1 MSGPQ
6 RKRAPGGREGATI
19 PSQSERAG
27 DHSAVELVVDVER
40 GVSSGRRWS
49 GADAKRVLIGASPS
63 CDLVLDDPQ
72 VSRLHCEIQLRAGRW
87 QLVDLGSMNGTFVE
101 GVRIRDADLPTREVV
116 LQVGGSKLK
125 VRVREPREEPAA
137 ALGPVVFGRMYG
149 ASPPMQRLFAK
160 LDRIAASDTDV
171 LIEGA
176 SGSGKELVTAEIVSR
191 SKRANKPLVIVDC
204 GALAPSLVES
214 ELFGHCK
221 GAFTG
226 ADRERAGAF
235 EQADGG
241 TVFLDEIGELPLE
254 LQPKLLRA
262 IAAREVRRVGETVA
276 RKVDVRVIAATNRR
290 LETEVNQGRFREDL
304 FFRLGVIRVDL
315 PPLRERLEDL
325 PLLVGAF
332 LQELDAGHLLDKL
345 SADLYAELRSHSWPG
360 NVRELRNWVKRFVVL
375 EEREIPK
382 SKEALS
388 EPPAD
393 VDLSLPYSDAKS
405 RVVQQFE
412 RRYLKHVLD
421 AAGGNVSK
429 AARLARMDRMH
440 FHRLLQRHD
449 LRRGTAIE
457 D

>member
-1 MSGPQ
+1 MSI
-6 RKRAPGGREGATI
+6 R
-19 PSQSERAG
+19 SE
-27 DHSAVELVVDVER
+27 
-40 GVSSGRRWS
+40 
-49 GADAKRVLIGASPS
+49 
-63 CDLVLDDPQ
+63 
-72 VSRLHCEIQLRAGRW
+72 
-87 QLVDLGSMNGTFVE
+87 
-101 GVRIRDADLPTREVV
+101 
-116 LQVGGSKLK
+116 
-125 VRVREPREEPAA
+125 
-137 ALGPVVFGRMYG
+137 VFG
-149 ASPPMQRLFAK
+149 SLT
-160 LDRIAASDTDV
+160 ASDTDV
-171 LIEGA
+171 LIEGE

-191 SKRANKPLVIVDC
+191 SKRANKPLIIVDC

-262 IAAREVRRVGETVA
+262 LAAREFRRVGETVA

-290 LETEVNQGRFREDL
+290 LESEVNHGRFREDL
-304 FFRLGVIRVDL
+304 FFRLGAIRVDL
-315 PPLRERLEDL
+315 PALRERLEDL

-332 LQELDAGHLLDKL
+332 LQELDAGPLLDKL
-345 SADLYAELRSHSWPG
+345 TADLYAELRLHSWPG

-382 SKEALS
+382 SKDSVGDTAPE
-388 EPPAD
+388 
-393 VDLSLPYSDAKS
+393 VDFSLPYSDAKA

-440 FHRLLQRHD
+440 FHRLLQRHE
-449 LRRGTAIE
+449 LRRGTAI
-457 D
+457 DD

>member
-1 MSGPQ
+1 MSGHQ
-6 RKRAPGGREGATI
+6 RKRAAGGREGATI
-19 PSQSERAG
+19 PLQSERPG
-27 DHSAVELVVDVER
+27 DHPAMELIVDVER
-40 GVSSGRRWS
+40 GVSVGRHWS

-72 VSRLHCEIQLRAGRW
+72 VSRLHCEIRLRAGRW

-101 GVRIRDADLPTREVV
+101 GVGIRDADLPIREVA
-116 LQVGGSKLK
+116 LQLGGSKLK
-125 VRVREPREEPAA
+125 VRVKEPRAETT

-160 LDRIAASDTDV
+160 IDRIAASDTDV
-171 LIEGA
+171 LIEGE

-191 SKRANKPLVIVDC
+191 SKRANKPLIIVDC

-262 IAAREVRRVGETVA
+262 LAAREFRRVGETVA
-276 RKVDVRVIAATNRR
+276 RTVDVRVIAATNRR
-290 LETEVNQGRFREDL
+290 LESEVNHGRFREDL
-304 FFRLGVIRVDL
+304 FFRLGAIRVDL
-315 PPLRERLEDL
+315 PALRERLEDL

-332 LQELDAGHLLDKL
+332 LQELDAGPLLDKL
-345 SADLYAELRSHSWPG
+345 TADLYAELRLHSWPG

-382 SKEALS
+382 SKDSVGDTAPE
-388 EPPAD
+388 
-393 VDLSLPYSDAKS
+393 VDFSLPYSDAKA

-440 FHRLLQRHD
+440 FHRLLQRHE
-449 LRRGTAIE
+449 LRRGTAI
-457 D
+457 DD